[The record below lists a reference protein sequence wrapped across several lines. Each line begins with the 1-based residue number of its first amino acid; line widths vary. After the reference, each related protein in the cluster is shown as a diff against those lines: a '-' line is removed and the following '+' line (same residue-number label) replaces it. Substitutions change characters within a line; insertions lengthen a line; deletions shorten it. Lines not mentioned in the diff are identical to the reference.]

1 MQAIDYL
8 EVLIQHV
15 YGFKTFQENHQ
26 ALAGDVHTVEE
37 SLAMVDDCFNLLDK
51 SKIPVINGN

>member
-8 EVLIQHV
+8 EVLTLHA
-15 YGFKTFQENHQ
+15 YDFKTLQENHQ

-37 SLAMVDDCFNLLDK
+37 SLAMVDDCCNLLDK